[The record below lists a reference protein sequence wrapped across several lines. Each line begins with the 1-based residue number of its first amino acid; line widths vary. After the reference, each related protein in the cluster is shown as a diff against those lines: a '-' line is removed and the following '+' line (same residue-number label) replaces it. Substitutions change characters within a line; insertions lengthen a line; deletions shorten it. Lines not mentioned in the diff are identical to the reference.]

1 MTAGAALRFVGEH
14 PVALFNV
21 KLMKVGGIQAAHEIC
36 GIAAAGRKRV
46 MIGCMDEAALAI
58 VAGLHLALSSPV
70 VAYADLDGHIA
81 FEGDPT
87 TDALILRDGRLR
99 PSDAPGLGLA

>member
-1 MTAGAALRFVGEH
+1 MSSARGDVWSSKSKPCTSGSTAPSNPGSD
-14 PVALFNV
+14 
-21 KLMKVGGIQAAHEIC
+21 EIC
-36 GIAAAGRKRV
+36 SIAAAGRKRV

-58 VAGLHLALSSPV
+58 AAGPHLALSSPV
-70 VAYADLDGHIA
+70 VAYADLDGHIGL
-81 FEGDPT
+81 EGGPT